1 VQTMNPQTHIT
12 LDIPQLENIGAAD
25 TRLMERVLDN
35 LVNNALRYAQQRLR
49 VSLWFDGA
57 IGNLQVEDD
66 GPGIPPDERQRV
78 FEPFVRL
85 DPSRDRATGGCGLG
99 LAIVHSIAQALQG
112 QVSIESS
119 PLGGA
124 CVRFCWPVD
133 LPLRDVTPRLPS

>member
-1 VQTMNPQTHIT
+1 MNPQTHIT

-25 TRLMERVLDN
+25 TRLMERVLITS
-35 LVNNALRYAQQRLR
+35 LITPCAMRSSGCVSACGLTAPSAICRLKMMVRAFRRMNASGYS
-49 VSLWFDGA
+49 SLLYGS
-57 IGNLQVEDD
+57 
-66 GPGIPPDERQRV
+66 IPAAN
-78 FEPFVRL
+78 
-85 DPSRDRATGGCGLG
+85 RATGGCGLG